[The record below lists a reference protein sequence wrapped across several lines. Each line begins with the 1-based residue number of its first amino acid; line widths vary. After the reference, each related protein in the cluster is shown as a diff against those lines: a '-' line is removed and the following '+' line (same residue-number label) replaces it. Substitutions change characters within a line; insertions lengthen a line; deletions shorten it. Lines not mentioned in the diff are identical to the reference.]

1 MFAATA
7 KPEYH
12 IITLDRGHIVVGRVT
27 VKDELGLTVED
38 ASIIRV
44 WGTTKGLGQLC
55 LEGRQPNTKTD
66 PIGRIHAPIHSVIF
80 VAEAPAWKQ

>member
-1 MFAATA
+1 MFAKNEAP
-7 KPEYH
+7 KYH
-12 IITLDRGHIVVGRVT
+12 IITLDRGHVIVGRIT
-27 VKDELGLTVED
+27 ANDDSGLTVED

-55 LEGRQPNTKTD
+55 LEGRQIDTKTD
-66 PIGRIHAPIHSVIF
+66 PIGRVHAPRTSVIF